1 MFDDKRKIIY
11 LVLIFVIL
19 LLSYFL
25 TQSKSSP
32 TKQTKLSENM
42 DLQNLEESQASKLFP
57 MGVPGEFGDDPS
69 VLDSEVLL
77 NYSEFSDKLKTGEI
91 NFIWEV
97 WKLRRHCPEDYKP
110 DQCNDII
117 LSHIDKSYAPPDNEL
132 LKKIFKDYFR
142 YESALRDFEV
152 PDSLKFEERYSLLI
166 KKRREIFKEE
176 NSQLVFG
183 LEEST
188 VEFLNAQKEFL
199 NSSQKV
205 IGEERVKS
213 YDSLKKKIYGTY
225 YENVT
230 KREDPYDNYQMELS
244 LRESELSKMSPQEK
258 NSILLKTQEKY
269 FGKEGV
275 ERLKKAQEEIAL
287 IEKKQQDYEKKAEEF
302 LSQNSSLP
310 PKEKEEKLNDLR
322 KKILGEEEASAYTRR
337 KELEEISNSIK

>member
-1 MFDDKRKIIY
+1 MLSDKKKIIY
-11 LVLIFVIL
+11 FSMILGISIL
-19 LLSYFL
+19 LFFFF
-25 TQSKSSP
+25 QNKSSP
-32 TKQTKLSENM
+32 NKQVKSNENM

-57 MGVPGEFGDDPS
+57 MGVPGEFGEESS

-97 WKLRRHCPEDYKP
+97 WKLRRLCPEDYKP

-132 LKKIFKDYFR
+132 LKILFKDYFR
-142 YESALRDFEV
+142 YEAALRELDI
-152 PDSLKFEERYSLLI
+152 PDTLTFEERYSNLM
-166 KKRREIFKEE
+166 KKRREIFREE

-188 VEFLNAQKEFL
+188 VEFLKAQKEFIG
-199 NSSQKV
+199 SSQKSM
-205 IGEERVKS
+205 GDERVKS
-213 YDSLKKKIYGTY
+213 YDAMKKKVYGSY
-225 YENVT
+225 YDNVL
-230 KREDPYDNYQMELS
+230 KREDPYDNYQIELS

-258 NSILLKTQEKY
+258 NSVLLKSQEKY

-275 ERLKKAQEEIAL
+275 ERLKRAQEEIAL
-287 IEKKQQDYEKKAEEF
+287 EEKKQQDYEKKAEEF

-310 PKEKEEKLNDLR
+310 PKEKEEKLNELR